1 MNETARRIWT
11 WFFARGGPHSG
22 AVLRIVF
29 GIYALWVLWDLY
41 PVLDVVFG
49 HEGMAGTLN
58 PDARMS
64 SGPLDFLYAHD
75 SPAELALF
83 YWAYVG
89 ASVALCLGLCS
100 RLATVAVLLAHTL
113 LCERNG
119 SFPYGADNVFQ
130 HMLFFMAFL
139 DTGRVWAV
147 DAWIARKRGRAAV
160 TEVELWPLR
169 CMQLQVAVIYL
180 FTGYFKLSTDVW
192 SDGSAV
198 WYAVQG
204 VGLDTA
210 FTPWLLRQRELIV
223 ALTYGTLVFELGFPL
238 LVFTS
243 YRYVVLL
250 AGVAFHLGIDMFM
263 MIRFFSF
270 VMFASYLA
278 YVEPEDWLL
287 LRERCMQL
295 LARRIRA

>member
-1 MNETARRIWT
+1 MNDTARKVWA
-11 WFFARGGPHSG
+11 WLFARGAPHSA
-22 AVLRIVF
+22 AVLRMVF
-29 GIYALWVLWDLY
+29 GAYALWVLWDLY

-58 PDARMS
+58 PDARVRT
-64 SGPLDFLYAHD
+64 GALDLLFDHD
-75 SPAELALF
+75 SPGELALF
-83 YWAYVG
+83 FWLYV
-89 ASVALCLGLCS
+89 AAALALCVGFCS
-100 RLATVAVLLAHTL
+100 RLAAPAVFVAHTL
-113 LCERNG
+113 LCERNP

-130 HMLFFMAFL
+130 HIVFFMTFL
-139 DTGRVWAV
+139 ETGRVWAV
-147 DAWIARKRGRAAV
+147 DAWIARKRGRAPV
-160 TEVELWPLR
+160 VEIELWPLR
-169 CMQLQVAVIYL
+169 CMQLQVALIYL

-204 VGLDTA
+204 FGLDTA

-223 ALTYGTLVFELGFPL
+223 ALTYGTLLFELGFPL

-250 AGVAFHLGIDMFM
+250 AGVAFHLGIDLFM

-270 VMFASYLA
+270 VMFASYLSF
-278 YVEPEDWLL
+278 VEPADWLA
-287 LRERCMQL
+287 LRERCAQL